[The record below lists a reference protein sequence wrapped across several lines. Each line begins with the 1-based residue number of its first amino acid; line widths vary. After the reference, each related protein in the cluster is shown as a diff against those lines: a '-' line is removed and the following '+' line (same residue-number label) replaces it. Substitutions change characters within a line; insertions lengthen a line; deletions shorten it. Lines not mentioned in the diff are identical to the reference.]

1 VVEHAPRP
9 NRSALV
15 RVLVWPLTIFRRLVG
30 VVPTTIDMYFA
41 RRCPQHAAGIAYRV
55 LFSLA
60 PLAIILVSIFALVLT
75 DDEIRER
82 VIDSV
87 IDALPLSDQGAQDVT
102 DAITRIA
109 QPASALGLLSLLVF
123 AWAATGMM
131 AAIRVGLEEAMG
143 VDRSRP
149 AARSKLVDVVLVLA
163 VAVLVLST
171 VGLNLAV
178 QIVTEHAQRFTE
190 WLGIGDGGIGAISR
204 SGVPVFVST
213 VVVMLLYRFVPA
225 RRLRFRDAVA
235 GSFVTALLL
244 FGVSLLSV
252 YVLRKTS
259 DLSVVYGSLTAA
271 LVFLYTV
278 YMYATALLIGA
289 VVAAA
294 WAAPPSG
301 EGGPFGAQLKRA
313 ARGLFVHADQ
323 TREVS
328 QANEGAA
335 DPPPLAEPDGES
347 R

>member
-1 VVEHAPRP
+1 M
-9 NRSALV
+9 
-15 RVLVWPLTIFRRLVG
+15 RVLVWPLTILRRLVG
-30 VVPTTIDMYFA
+30 VVPTTVDMYFA

-75 DDEIRER
+75 DDGIRES

-87 IDALPLSDQGAQDVT
+87 IDALPLSDEGAQDVT
-102 DAITRIA
+102 NAITRIA

-149 AARSKLVDVVLVLA
+149 AVRSKIVDVVLVFA

-171 VGLNLAV
+171 VALNLAV
-178 QIVTEHAQRFTE
+178 QVVTEHAERVTD
-190 WLGIGDGGIGAISR
+190 WLGIGDGGIGFASR
-204 SGVPVFVST
+204 NGAPVFVST

-252 YVLRKTS
+252 FILRKTS

-294 WAAPPSG
+294 WAEPPSG
-301 EGGPFGAQLKRA
+301 QGGPFGAQLKRA
-313 ARGLFVHADQ
+313 ARGLFVHADDARVEPTPPQ
-323 TREVS
+323 ED
-328 QANEGAA
+328 AA
-335 DPPPLAEPDGES
+335 RPTPPAEPHGDS
-347 R
+347 A

>member
-1 VVEHAPRP
+1 M
-9 NRSALV
+9 L
-15 RVLVWPLTIFRRLVG
+15 LWPLTILRRLVG

-60 PLAIILVSIFALVLT
+60 PLAIILVSIFGLVLT
-75 DDEIRER
+75 DDEIRAN

-87 IDALPLSDQGAQDVT
+87 LDALPLSEQGAQDVT
-102 DAITRIA
+102 DAITTIA

-123 AWAATGMM
+123 AWAASGMM

-149 AARSKLVDVVLVLA
+149 AVRSKIVDVVLVLA

-171 VGLNLAV
+171 VGLNLAA
-178 QIVTEHAQRFTE
+178 QIVTEQVQRLTV
-190 WLGIGDGGIGAISR
+190 WLGVGEGGVGLVSR
-204 SGVPVFVST
+204 NGVPVVVST

-225 RRLRFRDAVA
+225 RRLRFRDAFA
-235 GSFVTALLL
+235 GAFVTALLL
-244 FGVSLLSV
+244 LGVSLLSV
-252 YVLRKTS
+252 YVLRKTQ

-271 LVFLYTV
+271 LVFLYSV

-294 WAAPPSG
+294 WAAPPG
-301 EGGPFGAQLKRA
+301 GPGGPFSAQLKRA
-313 ARGLFVHADQ
+313 ARGLWVHQEDDRRGGEAIPSGDD
-323 TREVS
+323 
-328 QANEGAA
+328 APA
-335 DPPPLAEPDGES
+335 DPARAS
-347 R
+347 A